1 MNPKTSKDAKN
12 DITSFEMP
20 KKEAFLLGK
29 INFYTAG
36 GLITVVESMSK
47 HTIQLSNTHTPVGE
61 QSEEQ
66 SLPLDEI
73 KANQN

>member
-1 MNPKTSKDAKN
+1 MQKMISHLLKCQ
-12 DITSFEMP
+12 
-20 KKEAFLLGK
+20 KKVAFLLGK

-47 HTIQLSNTHTPVGE
+47 HTIQLSNTHMPVRE